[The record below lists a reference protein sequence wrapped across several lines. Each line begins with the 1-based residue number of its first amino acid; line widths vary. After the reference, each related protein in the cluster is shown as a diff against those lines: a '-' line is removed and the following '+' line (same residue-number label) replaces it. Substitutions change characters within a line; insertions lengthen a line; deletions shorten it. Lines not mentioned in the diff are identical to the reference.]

1 MSEHGAAPLEKAL
14 DQMER
19 VRWRS
24 VALAR
29 VLVFASIGGLVLTHV
44 IFLFSKAP
52 WLGPVFALTTL
63 YSIIV
68 GVGFMLL
75 GAVYKNTRAILKA
88 IAMVDRREPIE

>member
-1 MSEHGAAPLEKAL
+1 MSEHGAAALDKAL

-24 VALAR
+24 VALGR
-29 VLVFASIGGLVLTHV
+29 FLVFTSIAWLVLTHV
-44 IFLFSKAP
+44 VFLFSKAP
-52 WLGPVFALTTL
+52 WLGPVLALTTL

-68 GVGFMLL
+68 GMAFMLL

-88 IAMVDRREPIE
+88 IELAGRRESAE

>member
-1 MSEHGAAPLEKAL
+1 MSEHGAAALERAL

-19 VRWRS
+19 VRRRS

-29 VLVFASIGGLVLTHV
+29 LLVFLSIGWLVLTHLV
-44 IFLFSKAP
+44 FLFSRAP

-63 YSIIV
+63 YSIVV
-68 GVGFMLL
+68 GMGFMLL

-88 IAMVDRREPIE
+88 IELIGRREPLE

>member
-1 MSEHGAAPLEKAL
+1 MSKQGAEALEKAL

-29 VLVFASIGGLVLTHV
+29 FLLFLSIVWLVLAHLV
-44 IFLFSKAP
+44 FLFSKAP

-63 YSIIV
+63 YAVIL
-68 GVGFMLL
+68 GMGFMVL
-75 GAVYKNTRAILKA
+75 GAVYKNTRAILRA
-88 IAMVDRREPIE
+88 IELASRREPAD

>member
-1 MSEHGAAPLEKAL
+1 MSEHGAAALEKAL

-29 VLVFASIGGLVLTHV
+29 FLVFTSIVWLVLTHV
-44 IFLFSKAP
+44 VFLFSKAP
-52 WLGPVFALTTL
+52 WLGPIFALTTL
-63 YSIIV
+63 YSIV
-68 GVGFMLL
+68 GGMGCMLL

-88 IAMVDRREPIE
+88 IELVGRRESTE